1 MLLMELPAALE
12 EEVAVEEEEGWGEP
26 MPAEEEGVL
35 AEGTPI
41 PAGMPP
47 VRADC

>member
-1 MLLMELPAALE
+1 MATLLLLELPAGVE

-26 MPAEEEGVL
+26 IPAEEEGVL

-41 PAGMPP
+41 
-47 VRADC
+47 